1 MRIEAERC
9 REFSC
14 RNNRPDDWLGA
25 QVSDRAC
32 SVYPAPHVV
41 ARVLTEAVPNEPP
54 SRLAAFVVPVMEEG
68 AVADW
73 LLTQDSI
80 AFGPH
85 DLATEFKDWRGT
97 WQQRWELDTVQ
108 GFQCL
113 FRLVVDAGAINEPSQ
128 RLAEKFALT
137 SLSVEESVL
146 SPSRSVLIPDLV
158 ERARSLAA
166 EVETTG
172 VGLVDTTEDAG
183 AAGLLAGWPLSSTT
197 RLLARDRY
205 CCVNVHPRHGL
216 CIEVYDDHGDTIEQ
230 VDDLT
235 EVIFE
240 GMQAIVHTADRT
252 VEFDADQVR
261 PLAWIALGARSYRV
275 RRVPAVIVVAR
286 TIARLPEAARF
297 AIERGKDLVLS
308 GVAPVVV
315 GQ

>member
-1 MRIEAERC
+1 VV
-9 REFSC
+9 
-14 RNNRPDDWLGA
+14 A
-25 QVSDRAC
+25 QVSTA
-32 SVYPAPHVV
+32 
-41 ARVLTEAVPNEPP
+41 AVPTEPP
-54 SRLAAFVVPVMEEG
+54 SQLASFVVPVIEEG

-73 LLTQDSI
+73 LLTMDSI

-97 WQQRWELDTVQ
+97 WQQRWELDSVHS
-108 GFQCL
+108 FQRL

-137 SLSVEESVL
+137 SLAVEESVL
-146 SPSRSVLIPDLV
+146 SPSRSVMIPDLV

-166 EVETTG
+166 EVDTLG
-172 VGLVDTTEDAG
+172 VGLVDTTEDAV

-197 RLLARDRY
+197 KLLARDQH
-205 CCVNVHPRHGL
+205 CCVMVHLSRRL
-216 CIEVYDDHGDTIEQ
+216 CVEVYDDDGNVVEQ
-230 VDDLT
+230 LDDLT

-240 GMQAIVHTADRT
+240 GTHAIVRTADRT

-286 TIARLPEAARF
+286 TIARLPQAARY
-297 AIERGKDLVLS
+297 AIEHGEDLVLT
-308 GVAPVVV
+308 GVAAVVA

>member
-1 MRIEAERC
+1 
-9 REFSC
+9 
-14 RNNRPDDWLGA
+14 
-25 QVSDRAC
+25 VSDRAC
-32 SVYPAPHVV
+32 SVYPAPQVV
-41 ARVLTEAVPNEPP
+41 AQVSTAAVPTEPP
-54 SRLAAFVVPVMEEG
+54 SQLASFVVPVIEEG

-73 LLTQDSI
+73 LLTMDSI

-97 WQQRWELDTVQ
+97 WQQRWELDSVHS
-108 GFQCL
+108 FQRL

-137 SLSVEESVL
+137 SLAVEESVL
-146 SPSRSVLIPDLV
+146 SPSRSVMIPDLV

-166 EVETTG
+166 EVDTLG
-172 VGLVDTTEDAG
+172 VGLVDTTEDAV

-197 RLLARDRY
+197 KLLARDQH
-205 CCVNVHPRHGL
+205 CCVMVHLSRRL
-216 CIEVYDDHGDTIEQ
+216 CVEVYDDDGNVVEQ
-230 VDDLT
+230 LDDLT

-240 GMQAIVHTADRT
+240 GTHAIVRTADRT

-286 TIARLPEAARF
+286 TIARLPQAARY
-297 AIERGKDLVLS
+297 AIEHGEDLVLT
-308 GVAPVVV
+308 GVAAVVA

>member
-1 MRIEAERC
+1 M
-9 REFSC
+9 
-14 RNNRPDDWLGA
+14 
-25 QVSDRAC
+25 SDRAC
-32 SVYPAPHVV
+32 SVYPAPQVV
-41 ARVLTEAVPNEPP
+41 AQVSTAAVPTEPP
-54 SRLAAFVVPVMEEG
+54 SQLASFVVPVIEEG

-73 LLTQDSI
+73 LLTMDSI

-97 WQQRWELDTVQ
+97 WQQRWELDSVHS
-108 GFQCL
+108 FQRL

-137 SLSVEESVL
+137 SLAVEESVL
-146 SPSRSVLIPDLV
+146 SPSRSVMIPDLV

-166 EVETTG
+166 EVDTLG
-172 VGLVDTTEDAG
+172 VGLVDTTEDAV

-197 RLLARDRY
+197 KLLARDQH
-205 CCVNVHPRHGL
+205 CCVMVHLSRRL
-216 CIEVYDDHGDTIEQ
+216 CVEVYDDDGNVVEQ
-230 VDDLT
+230 LDDLT

-240 GMQAIVHTADRT
+240 GTHAIVRTADRT

-286 TIARLPEAARF
+286 TIARLPQAARY
-297 AIERGKDLVLS
+297 AIEHGEDLVLT
-308 GVAPVVV
+308 GVAAVVA

>member
-1 MRIEAERC
+1 M
-9 REFSC
+9 
-14 RNNRPDDWLGA
+14 
-25 QVSDRAC
+25 SDRAC
-32 SVYPAPHVV
+32 PIYPAPHVV
-41 ARVLTEAVPNEPP
+41 ARVLKAGVPAEPP
-54 SRLAAFVVPVMEEG
+54 PQLAAFVVPVMEEG

-85 DLATEFKDWRGT
+85 HLATEFKDWRGT
-97 WQQRWELDTVQ
+97 WQECWELDPVQ
-108 GFQCL
+108 GFQRL
-113 FRLVVDAGAINEPSQ
+113 FRLVVDAGAMNEPSQ

-137 SLSVEESVL
+137 PLSTEEAAL

-166 EVETTG
+166 AVETMS
-172 VGLVDTTEDAG
+172 VGLVDTTDDAV
-183 AAGLLAGWPLSSTT
+183 AAGLLGGWPLSSTT
-197 RLLARDRY
+197 KLLARDQY
-205 CCVNVHPRHGL
+205 SCVKVHPRHRL

-240 GMQAIVHTADRT
+240 GTHAIVRTADRT

-275 RRVPAVIVVAR
+275 RRVPAVLVVAR
-286 TIARLPEAARF
+286 TIARLPEAARY
-297 AIERGKDLVLS
+297 AIENGQDLVLT

>member
-1 MRIEAERC
+1 M
-9 REFSC
+9 
-14 RNNRPDDWLGA
+14 
-25 QVSDRAC
+25 SDRAC
-32 SVYPAPHVV
+32 PIYPAPHVV
-41 ARVLTEAVPNEPP
+41 ARVSIAAVPTEPP
-54 SRLAAFVVPVMEEG
+54 PQLASFVVPVIEEG
-68 AVADW
+68 AVANW
-73 LLTQDSI
+73 LLTMDSL

-97 WQQRWELDTVQ
+97 WEQRWELDPVHS
-108 GFQCL
+108 FQRL

-137 SLSVEESVL
+137 SLASEESVL

-166 EVETTG
+166 EVDTLA
-172 VGLVDTTEDAG
+172 VGLVDTTEDAD
-183 AAGLLAGWPLSSTT
+183 AAGLLAGWPLSATT
-197 RLLARDRY
+197 KLLARDQHCSVMVHLTRRL
-205 CCVNVHPRHGL
+205 CV
-216 CIEVYDDHGDTIEQ
+216 EVYDDDGILVEQ
-230 VDDLT
+230 LDDLT

-240 GMQAIVHTADRT
+240 GTHAIVRMAERT

-286 TIARLPEAARF
+286 TIARLPEAARY